1 MPAFSGK
8 LSDAEKI
15 AVIAYIQNW
24 CPDKIKSAWIERGGL
39 SK

>member
-1 MPAFSGK
+1 MPAFAGK

-24 CPDKIKSAWIERGGL
+24 CPDKIYSAWIERGGL

>member
-1 MPAFSGK
+1 MPAFAGK

-24 CPDKIKSAWIERGGL
+24 CPDKIYSAWIELGGL